1 MKIGNL
7 IQLKDEAGDVP
18 HDGDGRVYLILGIEG
33 ERGILPPGYKLL
45 DASPGSKADCHISVK
60 SCYYVESWYEVIQ

>member
-7 IQLKDEAGDVP
+7 IQLKDEAGVGLIDEE
-18 HDGDGRVYLILGIEG
+18 HRLILGIEG

-45 DASPGSKADCHISVK
+45 DASPGSKADCHISVVA
-60 SCYYVESWYEVIQ
+60 CPYVESWYEAIQ